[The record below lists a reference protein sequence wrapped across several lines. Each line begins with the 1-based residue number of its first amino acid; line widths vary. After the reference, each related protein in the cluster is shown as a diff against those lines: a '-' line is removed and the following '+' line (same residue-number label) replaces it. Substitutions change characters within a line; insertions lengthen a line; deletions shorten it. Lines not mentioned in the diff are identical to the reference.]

1 MDMLQTLQLWKQ
13 IKTTLQSKFSDLKS
27 TFDSIDSN
35 KNGTIELNEL
45 SQELNNN
52 HGITQKDQ
60 IQSIFSYLNISKS
73 GQITLEEFEKQWTS
87 AEQQIQQEQNR
98 QQFQKQKQQ
107 VQSYI
112 QTNQQ
117 LKSSVIQKSILQK
130 SGSSQQFSDLFN
142 SYKSNNSPTKYINIQ
157 GDFSI
162 NQFNTPPLLDRRNS
176 PLKVL
181 SPPKPEQYPKT
192 RQEAKDDKLREMQ
205 RQISYLFNCKN
216 EQKNS
221 SPRLKQNLDTFMNTM
236 KLGGGGGRRS
246 SGHTFRYENKTQ
258 TISPKLSDQI
268 SLQNYAY
275 QFNDMKMQFK
285 QTYTGNKSNNSLKG
299 NTFFRK

>member
-1 MDMLQTLQLWKQ
+1 MDMIQTLQLWKQ
-13 IKTTLQSKFSDLKS
+13 IKTTLQQKFSDLKS
-27 TFDSIDSN
+27 TFESIDSN

-45 SQELNNN
+45 SQELINN
-52 HGITQKDQ
+52 HDITQKDQ
-60 IQSIFSYLNISKS
+60 IQSIFQYLNISKN

-117 LKSSVIQKSILQK
+117 LKSSIIQKSTLQK
-130 SGSSQQFSDLFN
+130 SGSAQQFSDLFN

-192 RQEAKDDKLREMQ
+192 KQESRDDKLREMQ

-216 EQKNS
+216 DQKNS
-221 SPRLKQNLDTFMNTM
+221 TPRLKQNLDTFMNTM
-236 KLGGGGGRRS
+236 KLGNGVGRRS
-246 SGHTFRYENKTQ
+246 SGHTLRYEMKTQ

-285 QTYTGNKSNNSLKG
+285 QTYTGNKSNNNIKG

>member
-13 IKTTLQSKFSDLKS
+13 IKTTLQSKFSNLKS
-27 TFDSIDSN
+27 TFDSIDQN
-35 KNGTIELNEL
+35 KNGIIEINEL
-45 SQELNNN
+45 TQELNNN

-60 IQSIFSYLNISKS
+60 IQSIFQYLNISKN

-87 AEQQIQQEQNR
+87 AESQIQQELNR

-117 LKSSVIQKSILQK
+117 LKSSVVQNSTLQK
-130 SGSSQQFSDLFN
+130 SGSAQQFSDLFN

-162 NQFNTPPLLDRRNS
+162 NQFNTPPLLDRRSS

-192 RQEAKDDKLREMQ
+192 KQEAKDDKLREMQ
-205 RQISYLFNCKN
+205 RQISYLFNSKN
-216 EQKNS
+216 DQKNS
-221 SPRLKQNLDTFMNTM
+221 TPRLKQNLDTFMNTM
-236 KLGGGGGRRS
+236 KLGLGRRS
-246 SGHTFRYENKTQ
+246 SGHTLKYETKTQ

-285 QTYTGNKSNNSLKG
+285 QTYTGNKSNSIKG